1 MRLVQLGRMEAVIGE
16 LKEEHLRFSTAST
29 RVKHDHWKKENE
41 IFKSFVGKVAGS
53 EIEDQAAFLLYH
65 LKNMYPHRSFISV
78 CVDSFSGM
86 KDYSTLSKGARKSRS
101 KIYKAFD
108 ELLAKMSGTLDQ
120 MTQKKFLN
128 ARFTEIHHQD
138 EEYEELIPI
147 PSWRGVLENITSL
160 SAGRRE
166 TVFSEKT
173 VEQLNSPT
181 CRIRHKILEK
191 MIRVCAGSD
200 SLTELYKLV
209 DERLSKMTSSG
220 NSYTWK
226 RLGRLLE
233 TLQPPDNWRKEN
245 KDFNSFVEKFVGS
258 HQPQDKAALYLHQL
272 RQLYPKQSHL
282 SVCINDF
289 VKMKDFSELSK
300 NGRRSRSQIY
310 RAFDELLTKMSGSD
324 DQTTQKLFLNK
335 RFTAMHIHKED
346 YEELLPTLSWRVVLR
361 NIVTLDESARSTVY
375 SKKTKAQ
382 LNNPNCKLRHKILEK
397 LMLICA
403 GSEDLKELEILLDDR
418 LIALYSKK
426 KIHSWSRLDTFVD
439 KLLPLTPFVAN
450 KDMEKKNRYKYH
462 TVKKLVDK
470 ASGYTTLQVTRQTKS
485 RKEFIEQLFPNI
497 NQFTW
502 EMLEDDKYWKKLKE
516 KPSKHRNS
524 IAQTLLKLIEKFI
537 NKMTII

>member
-1 MRLVQLGRMEAVIGE
+1 M
-16 LKEEHLRFSTAST
+16 
-29 RVKHDHWKKENE
+29 
-41 IFKSFVGKVAGS
+41 
-53 EIEDQAAFLLYH
+53 
-65 LKNMYPHRSFISV
+65 
-78 CVDSFSGM
+78 
-86 KDYSTLSKGARKSRS
+86 
-101 KIYKAFD
+101 
-108 ELLAKMSGTLDQ
+108 
-120 MTQKKFLN
+120 
-128 ARFTEIHHQD
+128 
-138 EEYEELIPI
+138 
-147 PSWRGVLENITSL
+147 ENITSL

-166 TVFSEKT
+166 TVFSEKM

-300 NGRRSRSQIY
+300 NGRRRRSQRY
-310 RAFDELLTKMSGSD
+310 RTFDEHFTKMSGSD
-324 DQTTQKLFLNK
+324 DQTTQKLFLYK

-375 SKKTKAQ
+375 SKKT
-382 LNNPNCKLRHKILEK
+382 RH
-397 LMLICA
+397 
-403 GSEDLKELEILLDDR
+403 S
-418 LIALYSKK
+418 
-426 KIHSWSRLDTFVD
+426 
-439 KLLPLTPFVAN
+439 
-450 KDMEKKNRYKYH
+450 
-462 TVKKLVDK
+462 
-470 ASGYTTLQVTRQTKS
+470 
-485 RKEFIEQLFPNI
+485 
-497 NQFTW
+497 
-502 EMLEDDKYWKKLKE
+502 
-516 KPSKHRNS
+516 
-524 IAQTLLKLIEKFI
+524 
-537 NKMTII
+537 